1 MPVFPHDSMFLAWL
15 NVFPAMKEC
24 MVKGGFKRTPYP
36 PVISNPNYFD
46 VIKNFNRAD
55 IGLFLIFNL
64 V

>member
-1 MPVFPHDSMFLAWL
+1 MFLAWL